1 MLDQLNTHNDSLD
14 QLKRAALLRLLKQ
27 RGATR
32 VVDTT
37 PDAMLAVDRE
47 GPLALSFAQQRLWF
61 LDQLDPGASSA
72 YHMPMSLLL
81 RGDLDR
87 NALKAALDRLV
98 ARHEGLRTTFE
109 RQDGQPVQI
118 IAPPDCGFSLA
129 EQDLR
134 ALPHEQAS
142 LSASRI
148 GNSEATAPFDLQ
160 RGPLIR
166 GRLLRLADDE
176 HILLI
181 TQHHIISDGWSVNV
195 LVNEFASLYQA
206 FSQGLPDTL
215 PDLSI
220 QYADYAAWQRRTF
233 TGEYLAEQA
242 EFWLPTDRPRPAVQS
257 YRGGAVPLLI
267 APALYQ
273 RLERFCQEN
282 NVTLFM
288 ALLSAWSVLMARL
301 GNERDV
307 VIGVPTANRGRTET
321 ENLIGFFVNSSTP
334 WPCVSTWGRTR
345 ASGNCWNRSARRSW
359 RPTNTRTFRSS
370 R

>member
-1 MLDQLNTHNDSLD
+1 M
-14 QLKRAALLRLLKQ
+14 
-27 RGATR
+27 
-32 VVDTT
+32 
-37 PDAMLAVDRE
+37 
-47 GPLALSFAQQRLWF
+47 
-61 LDQLDPGASSA
+61 
-72 YHMPMSLLL
+72 
-81 RGDLDR
+81 
-87 NALKAALDRLV
+87 
-98 ARHEGLRTTFE
+98 
-109 RQDGQPVQI
+109 
-118 IAPPDCGFSLA
+118 
-129 EQDLR
+129 R
-134 ALPHEQAS
+134 ALPYEQAS

-242 EFWLPTDRPRPAVQS
+242 EFWRGHLGGAPALLSLPTDRPRPAVQS

-307 VIGVPTANRGRTET
+307 VIGVPTANRAAPKRKT
-321 ENLIGFFVNSSTP
+321 
-334 WPCVSTWGRTR
+334 
-345 ASGNCWNRSARRSW
+345 
-359 RPTNTRTFRSS
+359 
-370 R
+370 